1 VCFHDGD
8 ASSLWLVY
16 TTAKRV
22 DFASLGPPL
31 IGCDSEVFFNS
42 EVCREDL
49 GSRAASDGGVGV
61 WSTELDFSYRTFWE
75 C

>member
-1 VCFHDGD
+1 VVGLYYGE
-8 ASSLWLVY
+8 ASRFCLP
-16 TTAKRV
+16 
-22 DFASLGPPL
+22 GPPL
-31 IGCDSEVFFNS
+31 IGCDSEIFFNS